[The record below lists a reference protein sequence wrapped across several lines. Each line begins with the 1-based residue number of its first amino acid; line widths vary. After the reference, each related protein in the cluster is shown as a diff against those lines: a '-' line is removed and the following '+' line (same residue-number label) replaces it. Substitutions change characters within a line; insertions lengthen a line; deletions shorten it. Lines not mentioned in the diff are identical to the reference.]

1 MASGDLQTVD
11 REELRVQSDLLVFL
25 LLRGRTGPT
34 SFQEVEREMAH
45 EFHGPYEV
53 DDVRRALRDLTHAGL
68 LHHLPGNFV
77 VPTVAAFH
85 MSMLSV

>member
-1 MASGDLQTVD
+1 MASGDLQTAD
-11 REELRVQSDLLVFL
+11 GAELSVQSDVLVFL

-34 SFQEVEREMAH
+34 SFPEVEREMAH
-45 EFHGPYEV
+45 EVHGPHEV

-68 LHHLPGNFV
+68 LHHLPGDFV
-77 VPTVAAFH
+77 TPTVAAFH